1 MDTIRAKKF
10 QERLLKRR
18 KEILGTLDHLG
29 EENRTMTGQRHFDW
43 LDQAWDENEARLLDR
58 LSEGYL
64 RELGII
70 NMALGRILSGSYG
83 LCLACHQPIEKA
95 RLDTF
100 PETEFCL
107 RCQELRERFEK
118 AA

>member
-1 MDTIRAKKF
+1 MDTILVKKF

-18 KEILGTLDHLG
+18 KQIVRTLNHLG
-29 EENRTMTGQRHFDW
+29 EENRAMTGQRHFDW
-43 LDQAWDENEARLLDR
+43 LDQAWDENEIRLLDR
-58 LSEGYL
+58 LSGDYL
-64 RELGII
+64 RELGRIE
-70 NMALGRILSGSYG
+70 MALGRILSGTYG
-83 LCLACHQPIEKA
+83 LCLACHEPIEKR

-107 RCQELRERFEK
+107 GCQEMREKFEK